1 MLFSPIP
8 GSVASSHP
16 SMKYYLA
23 FSFYYWTGMVT
34 SADVTS
40 SHKSWHQFE
49 DKISDNNSPACTQL
63 VSGWESE
70 FRDENFGT

>member
-16 SMKYYLA
+16 SLKYCVA
-23 FSFYYWTGMVT
+23 FSFYYWTGKVT

-40 SHKSWHQFE
+40 SHRCWHRFQ
-49 DKISDNNSPACTQL
+49 DTISDTNSPACIQL

-70 FRDENFGT
+70 FQDDNFGS